1 MPFYSYK
8 CKDCGTLI
16 EEVYQNITDEPL
28 KECPECKGELVRLI
42 GGCNFIL
49 KGGGWPGKDIKGE
62 NNGKRT

>member
-8 CKDCGTLI
+8 CKDCELKI

-42 GGCNFIL
+42 GGCSFIL
-49 KGGGWPGKDIKGE
+49 KGGGWPGKELKKG
-62 NNGKRT
+62 